1 MATTTSMRRLRTKP
15 WGIHGFVAAAEDLVI
30 AKLEWAAASDSD
42 RQLRDA
48 AGVVAVADRLDEAY
62 IDRWA
67 TALGAMDAWR
77 EIRHAS
83 G

>member
-1 MATTTSMRRLRTKP
+1 
-15 WGIHGFVAAAEDLVI
+15 VI
-30 AKLEWAAASDSD
+30 AKLESAAASDSD